1 MSAREIDQS
10 YDIAVSAVRRAFDHS
25 AGTYDAAAVLQRE
38 VLSRALERLELL
50 DYTPERVLDVGTGT
64 GHAAAALARTYRKAS
79 VMAVDVSERMLRASR
94 RNRPWFRP
102 IHRVC
107 ADAAALPFAGES
119 TDLVFSNLM
128 LQWCGDIDA
137 VFRECRRLLRA
148 RTAVIFTTFGPDTLR
163 ELRTAWSEVDGYTH
177 VNRFVDM
184 HDIGDAL
191 VRAGFVEPVMDVEHL
206 TLTYDDVYGLMR
218 DLKQIGAHNINTGRA
233 AGLTGPRRMRAFEAA
248 YERFRHDGRLPATY
262 EVVYGTAWAPMN
274 LRAVTPRT
282 YRGDAG

>member
-1 MSAREIDQS
+1 MSADDIDQA
-10 YDIAVSAVRRAFDHS
+10 YAIPVAAVRRAFDRA
-25 AGTYDAAAVLQRE
+25 AGSYDAAAVLQRE
-38 VLSRALERLELL
+38 VLARALERLELL
-50 DYTPERVLDVGTGT
+50 DYTPARVLDVGAGT

-79 VMAVDVSERMLRASR
+79 VTAVDVSERMLRESR

-102 IHRVC
+102 IRRVC
-107 ADAAALPFAGES
+107 ADAAALPFATES
-119 TDLVFSNLM
+119 MDLVFSNLM

-137 VFRECRRLLRA
+137 VFREFRRLLRA
-148 RTAVIFTTFGPDTLR
+148 RTVVIFTTFGPDTLR
-163 ELRTAWSEVDGYTH
+163 ELRAAWSEVDGHTH

-218 DLKQIGAHNINTGRA
+218 DLKQIGAHNINGGRA
-233 AGLTGPRRMRAFEAA
+233 NGLTGPGRMRAFADA
-248 YERFRHDGRLPATY
+248 YERFRSAGRLPATY

-274 LRAVTPRT
+274 LRPVEPSP
-282 YRGDAG
+282 YRGGSR